1 MKFKIVLIVTS
12 ILLVF
17 LLSSFSSIN
26 FEKNSLLYYLSEN
39 QDTLKVDTVAL
50 DSLQADRNYTYKLFK
65 KNAHASYYATKFN
78 GRKTASG
85 AKYYNNKYTAA
96 HKKFPFGTMLR
107 ITNERN
113 KKKVIVTVNDR
124 GPFVKGRE
132 IDLSR
137 SAYMAITSNKSGG
150 ETMVTIEVM
159 KKK

>member
-1 MKFKIVLIVTS
+1 MKNKIGLIVFT
-12 ILLVF
+12 ILSAL
-17 LLSSFSSIN
+17 LLSSFSIKR
-26 FEKNSLLYYLSEN
+26 FQRHAALFRHN
-39 QDTLKVDTVAL
+39 QDTLKVDSLHL
-50 DSLQADRNYTYKLFK
+50 DSIQSDKNFTYKLFK

-85 AKYYNNKYTAA
+85 VKYYNHKYTAA
-96 HKKFPFGTMLR
+96 HKKFPFGTLLR

-113 KKKVIVTVNDR
+113 KKNIIVTVNDR